1 MPGWPSVP
9 RKHAWFVSYQADRW
23 SELLVDWHRRP
34 ESGNVAFMS
43 ESTYEPGDDGS
54 GADPDDI
61 VDLDQAFG
69 DDDVDGT
76 VFETSYSPPER
87 SNGDRFGTTWS
98 EEEQGESLD
107 QRLAQEVPDPALA
120 SDLGGDDEDDVDR
133 VDSSTV
139 PDDQLSYGEIGGD
152 RAGRLVDPD
161 EGLGPDEEKDL
172 VGDDV
177 GIDEGAAS
185 AEEAAVH
192 IID

>member
-1 MPGWPSVP
+1 
-9 RKHAWFVSYQADRW
+9 
-23 SELLVDWHRRP
+23 
-34 ESGNVAFMS
+34 MS

-54 GADPDDI
+54 APDG

-69 DDDVDGT
+69 DDEVDAT
-76 VFETSYSPPER
+76 VFETGYSPPER
-87 SNGDRFGTTWS
+87 PGGINRFGTTWS

-120 SDLGGDDEDDVDR
+120 SDLEGVDDDVDT
-133 VDSSTV
+133 VDATTV
-139 PDDQLSYGEIGGD
+139 EDDELSYGEVGGE

-161 EGLGPDEEKDL
+161 EGLGADEEKDL
-172 VGDDV
+172 LGSDV